1 MADENE
7 PDDIVP
13 VVICEA
19 DGRPVDMARQ
29 NRKAFEKSIEQG
41 HLWVVTAHD
50 RVLPYT
56 DARPVSLKA
65 RGSWNL
71 ARLAAVDAAGAERG
85 VTERADELDG
95 GAGVRTPSGGPHA
108 ASVGTTAAAGG
119 EALGTVLSALAG
131 VIRTRKRELPEGSY
145 TTHLFQSGSEKIR
158 KKLGEESVELILA
171 SERDRKIS
179 ETADLL
185 YHLLVLLAD
194 EEISLDE
201 IARELE
207 KR

>member
-1 MADENE
+1 MADEHE
-7 PDDIVP
+7 PDEIVP
-13 VVICEA
+13 VVICET
-19 DGRPVDMARQ
+19 DGMPVDMARQ

-71 ARLAAVDAAGAERG
+71 ARLAAVNTAGADRG
-85 VTERADELDG
+85 VTERADEFDG
-95 GAGVRTPSGGPHA
+95 GAGVRTQ
-108 ASVGTTAAAGG
+108 GG
-119 EALGTVLSALAG
+119 EALGAVLSALAG

-171 SERDRKIS
+171 SARDRKIS